1 MYLLVIIMTRVY
13 GDEQRAIVKQIREEL
28 IKSLESSY
36 LKTFEQLNE
45 FGLGEGMIVKL
56 TQLLLLSRDG
66 AITPLQKEIEN
77 RSA

>member
-1 MYLLVIIMTRVY
+1 MYLLAIIMTRVY

-28 IKSLESSY
+28 IKSLESHY
-36 LKTFEQLNE
+36 LNTFEKLNE

-66 AITPLQKEIEN
+66 AITPLQREIEN
-77 RSA
+77 RNA